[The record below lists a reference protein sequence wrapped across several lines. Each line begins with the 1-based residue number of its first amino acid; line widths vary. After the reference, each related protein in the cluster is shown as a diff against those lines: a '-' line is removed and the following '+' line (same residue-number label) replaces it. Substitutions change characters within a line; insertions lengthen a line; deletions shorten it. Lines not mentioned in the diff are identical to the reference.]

1 MCIGR
6 GLIMKGIGIDIVS
19 VSRLSDKVADK
30 ILSKKEMSEF
40 NSYLKTDRERAM
52 EFLGGRLAAKE
63 AYIKAIGVGT
73 YEGINLTD
81 ISVYKDINGVP
92 RFKGTPNAR
101 LTLSHDAGVAVAVVV
116 IE

>member
-1 MCIGR
+1 MN
-6 GLIMKGIGIDIVS
+6 GIGIDIVS

-63 AYIKAIGVGT
+63 AYLKAMGVDNFQGL
-73 YEGINLTD
+73 EP
-81 ISVYKDINGVP
+81 V
-92 RFKGTPNAR
+92 
-101 LTLSHDAGVAVAVVV
+101 
-116 IE
+116 